1 MAGGSG
7 RVRAVNGGGS
17 RSIGPWTLE
26 SKLGEG
32 GNATVWRAIR
42 NDAEGY
48 VALKVVNTA
57 KAGKEPYKRFV
68 QEITFLKSIDDAS
81 GVLPVIDTYLPTK
94 PSKDD
99 RPWLAMPIGRPID
112 EALAGQD
119 LDAVVTAAG
128 QVAATLERLA
138 QAYGVAHRD
147 IKPANLY
154 ELNGDWLVGDF
165 GLIAAPDFEEL
176 ARTGQPIGPAHYTAY
191 ELITD
196 GAHADPLPADVY
208 SLGKTL
214 WVLATAQ
221 SFPPQGHQPAD
232 TRGFNLQELRP
243 HRGAAALDRLIDRCT
258 RLNAADRPSIAQ
270 VASDLRAWHD
280 VTSSSPTF
288 EIGDL
293 KEKLRGVL
301 AGEIAARDERGQV
314 KEAWL
319 DAVRLHS
326 RLMKPIHAALLEEH
340 PGAVIDATDDKL
352 TRNTMKSIQAWGL
365 PEIVELWQ
373 RCTKLPTGPDYN
385 QYALRCGRGIE
396 IDDQGQ
402 LVLHAFI
409 DVGFL
414 KVAGSAFSWTAQE
427 RRATG
432 GSIEADQAITE
443 SVEEIAEKLK
453 EALAAFADGL
463 TRRG

>member
-1 MAGGSG
+1 M
-7 RVRAVNGGGS
+7 
-17 RSIGPWTLE
+17 GPWTLE
-26 SKLGEG
+26 GKLGEG

-42 NDAEGY
+42 EDGEGY

-68 QEITFLKSIDDAS
+68 QEITFLKNVEDVS
-81 GVLPVIDTYLPTK
+81 GVLPVVDTYLPAQ
-94 PSKDD
+94 PSNDD
-99 RPWLAMPIGRPID
+99 RPWLAMPIARPID

-119 LDAVVTAAG
+119 LDVVVTAVG
-128 QVAATLERLA
+128 QIASTLGRLA
-138 QAYGVAHRD
+138 EEYGVAHRD
-147 IKPANLY
+147 IKPGNLY
-154 ELNGDWLVGDF
+154 ELDGDWLVGDF
-165 GLIAAPDFEEL
+165 GLIAAPNIEEL
-176 ARTGQPIGPAHYTAY
+176 ARTGQPLGPAHYTAY
-191 ELITD
+191 ELITN
-196 GAHADPLPADVY
+196 GAHADPHPADVY
-208 SLGKTL
+208 SLSKTL
-214 WVLATAQ
+214 WVLATEQ

-280 VTSSSPTF
+280 VTSSSPTLVTN
-288 EIGDL
+288 DL
-293 KEKLRGVL
+293 DEKLRSAL
-301 AGEIAARDERGQV
+301 AGEIAARDERGRV

-319 DAVRLHS
+319 DAVRLHT
-326 RLMKPIHAALLEEH
+326 RLMKPIHDALLEKH

-352 TRNTMKSIQAWGL
+352 TRNTMKSMQAWGL
-365 PEIVELWQ
+365 PEVVELWQ
-373 RCTKLPTGPDYN
+373 RCTTLPTGPDYN

-396 IDDQGQ
+396 INDQGQ

-414 KVAGSAFSWTAQE
+414 GVAGSDFSWTAQE

-432 GSIEADQAITE
+432 GSIEADRAIAE
-443 SVEEIAEKLK
+443 SVEEIAEKLR